1 MRDEIYSI
9 VERLAA
15 LEGRIDTQASGTIT
29 ESRQKKPALFN
40 YLKRTDEMFS
50 PGVSG
55 VEFAEDTMEED
66 VLARVKQG
74 LADYLKSAEDGK
86 QDKTLIKKQKQDLDL
101 KKKELRDR
109 TLQNKAPTHVSDM
122 EEDDLEEDPTQ
133 GPHSS
138 ASGGGSNSTYAR
150 ESLETAPVKTVHIP
164 MGEKVGLSGG
174 GSALVEIHGDER
186 DGFCIKCAGKE
197 MRSRFKTLDEC
208 QIALE
213 MYMAHRRAKHESGG
227 TDDYIEE
234 A

>member
-15 LEGRIDTQASGTIT
+15 LEGRITTQAGTTVT

-40 YLKRTDEMFS
+40 NLKRTDEMFS

-55 VEFAEDTMEED
+55 VEFAEDTVEED

-109 TLQNKAPTHVSDM
+109 TLQTKAPTHVSDM
-122 EEDDLEEDPTQ
+122 EEDPTQ

-138 ASGGGSNSTYAR
+138 ASGGGSNPTYAR
-150 ESLETAPVKTVHIP
+150 ESRETAPVKTIHIP
-164 MGEKVGLSGG
+164 VGEEVGLSGG
-174 GSALVEIHGDER
+174 GGSTLVEIHGDER

-227 TDDYIEE
+227 SDDYIEE

>member
-55 VEFAEDTMEED
+55 VEFAEDTVEED
-66 VLARVKQG
+66 VLARVKRG

-109 TLQNKAPTHVSDM
+109 TLQTKDPAHVSDI
-122 EEDDLEEDPTQ
+122 EEDPTQ
-133 GPHSS
+133 GPHAS

-174 GSALVEIHGDER
+174 GSVLVEIHGDER

>member
-1 MRDEIYSI
+1 M
-9 VERLAA
+9 
-15 LEGRIDTQASGTIT
+15 
-29 ESRQKKPALFN
+29 
-40 YLKRTDEMFS
+40 
-50 PGVSG
+50 
-55 VEFAEDTMEED
+55 
-66 VLARVKQG
+66 
-74 LADYLKSAEDGK
+74 
-86 QDKTLIKKQKQDLDL
+86 
-101 KKKELRDR
+101 
-109 TLQNKAPTHVSDM
+109 
-122 EEDDLEEDPTQ
+122 EEDPTQ

-138 ASGGGSNSTYAR
+138 ASGGGSNPTYAR
-150 ESLETAPVKTVHIP
+150 ESLETAPVKTIHIP
-164 MGEKVGLSGG
+164 VGEKVGLSGG